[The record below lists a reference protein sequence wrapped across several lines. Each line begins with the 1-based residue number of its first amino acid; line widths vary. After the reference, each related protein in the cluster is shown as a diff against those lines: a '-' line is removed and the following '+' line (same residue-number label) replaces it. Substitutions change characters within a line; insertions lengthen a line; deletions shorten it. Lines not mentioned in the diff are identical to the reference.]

1 VKECANELAGV
12 RTTPKT
18 YPTLNTFIL
27 IHLRRHSMQK
37 VCVKL
42 AKIESLSLAA
52 KPLCHLLREI
62 IIGRSNPMDRA
73 IRSDE
78 QRQLYYLR
86 YFLHNRCG
94 FNLPFRRLSR
104 NGLS

>member
-1 VKECANELAGV
+1 VKECANELAGA

-27 IHLRRHSMQK
+27 IHLRQHSMQK

-52 KPLCHLLREI
+52 KEMCHLLREI
-62 IIGRSNPMDRA
+62 IIGRSNPTDRA
-73 IRSDE
+73 TAGPKNNDNFITFDTFCTTAAPLVWRFE
-78 QRQLYYLR
+78 
-86 YFLHNRCG
+86 
-94 FNLPFRRLSR
+94 RL
-104 NGLS
+104 